1 VSKKSVGCTWFCVS
15 ALLIVLP
22 VIRSVNIPA
31 GNYVYQTPST
41 ISEGHPMPPPHRP
54 GLALIAEGDP
64 MPPPHRPCCQLLTE
78 GDPMPPPH
86 RPGLS
91 V

>member
-1 VSKKSVGCTWFCVS
+1 MSKKSVGFTWFCFS

-22 VIRSVNIPA
+22 VIRPVNVPA
-31 GNYVYQTPST
+31 GNPEFAAPST
-41 ISEGHPMPPPHRP
+41 ISEGDPMPPPHRP
-54 GLALIAEGDP
+54 CCQLVAEGDP
-64 MPPPHRPCCQLLTE
+64 MPPPHRPCCQLVAE

-91 V
+91 I